1 MSHDTTTDPTTVT
14 NPTGLAIPSLT
25 ALVVG
30 SMIGGGIFGLP
41 SQMAR
46 AAALGPL
53 LIGWALTGVGMLML
67 AFTYQSLANRYPEV
81 NGGVYGY
88 ARAGFGNFIGYC
100 SAIGYWIGA
109 WIGNVAFLVLLGSAI
124 GTFIPSFVGGNTLPS
139 IAFTSVIL
147 WVVHAL
153 VLRGVQEAAVVNVI
167 VTVAKV
173 VPLVTFVVVGIF
185 AFRFDFL
192 TADIWGTATQVYADG
207 GTELLPLGGTMSQVV
222 AMMLITVWVFSGV
235 EGAAVFSE
243 RARRRSDVGKATVIG
258 FLFVLALYMLINI
271 MSYGIM
277 SQTDVS
283 GLADPSLAGVFAEA
297 VGPWGAGFI
306 SIGLIVSL
314 LGVLLSWVLLATEI
328 LRVPAEE
335 GVMPRSFGRVNDRG
349 TPPVALWTSNIAA
362 QVTLILTYFSSSTYE
377 FLIFL
382 ASGTILIP
390 YLWSALFQL
399 KTAWR
404 GERITQ
410 GKSVTYE
417 RVVGLVAVLYT
428 IWLMYAGRDY
438 ILPSAA
444 VYLVLVPLYVK
455 ARREVGEAKAFTPF
469 ELVVLAALAAMT
481 VAFAVQL
488 ATGTS
493 AF

>member
-1 MSHDTTTDPTTVT
+1 MAHEADHTAVV
-14 NPTGLAIPSLT
+14 NPRGLAVPALT

-53 LIGWALTGVGMLML
+53 LIGWLLTGVGMLML
-67 AFTYQSLANRYPEV
+67 AFVYQSLANRYPEI

-109 WIGNVAFLVLLGSAI
+109 WIGNVAFLVLLGSAL
-124 GTFIPSFVGGNTLPS
+124 GTFFPAFVGGNTLTS
-139 IAFTSVIL
+139 ILFTSVVL
-147 WVVHAL
+147 WIVHFL

-167 VTVAKV
+167 VTIAKI
-173 VPLVTFVVVGIF
+173 VPLVTFLVVGLF
-185 AFRFDFL
+185 AFRFDLL
-192 TADIWGTATQVYADG
+192 TADLWGTATQVYADG
-207 GTELLPLGGTMSQVV
+207 GTELLPLGGTMTQII

-235 EGAAVFSE
+235 EGASVFSD

-271 MSYGIM
+271 MSYGVLA
-277 SQTDVS
+277 QTDVS
-283 GLADPSLAGVFAEA
+283 QLADPSLAGVFAA
-297 VGPWGAGFI
+297 VVGPWGAGFI
-306 SIGLIVSL
+306 SIGLIISL
-314 LGVLLSWVLLATEI
+314 LGVLLSWVLLCTEI
-328 LRVPAEE
+328 LRVPADE
-335 GVMPRSFGRVNDRG
+335 GVMPKAFGRLNDHG
-349 TPPVALWTSNIAA
+349 TPPVALWASNVAA
-362 QVTLILTYFSSSTYE
+362 QLTLIVTLFSESTYE

-390 YLWSALFQL
+390 YLWSALFQF

-417 RVVGLVAVLYT
+417 RVIGTIAVIYT
-428 IWLMYAGRDY
+428 IWLMYAGKDY
-438 ILPSAA
+438 VIPSAA
-444 VYLVLVPLYVK
+444 LYFVLVPLYIK
-455 ARREVGEAKAFTPF
+455 ARREVGDATPF
-469 ELVVLAALAAMT
+469 KSYEWAVLGLLAVLT
-481 VAFAVQL
+481 GVFIVQL